1 MPPID
6 DDPSF
11 SSRCHRRRAAGAL
24 FRGYPS
30 NDHARRHVSCHTND
44 REEVESSP
52 MLDAMRDTIS
62 TNVLQALK
70 CKPSSFDA
78 QRWIPRL
85 VDEIERLRECL
96 KEREA

>member
-1 MPPID
+1 
-6 DDPSF
+6 
-11 SSRCHRRRAAGAL
+11 
-24 FRGYPS
+24 
-30 NDHARRHVSCHTND
+30 
-44 REEVESSP
+44 
-52 MLDAMRDTIS
+52 MLDAMRDTMS